1 MKRILISAALLA
13 ATTSALQAHTLDG
26 IVKDNK
32 TGEPLIGT
40 VIRVKEL
47 PNVSTTTGLDGTF
60 TLHELPDKGKFTII
74 VTYMSYK
81 TKEMV
86 VDLAK
91 DYSKGGKDGKDG
103 QFTIAMDEDTKQLG
117 EVVVTGHR
125 EYRSDRS
132 AVETV
137 KNAGNVLNVMS
148 QQSIQLSPDV
158 NVASVLQRVSGVTM
172 ERDASGEASY
182 AILRGMDKRY
192 NYTLVNGVKIPSPDD
207 KNRYIPL
214 NIFPS
219 DLMDRLV
226 VSKSLTA
233 DMEGDAAGGVVDMV
247 MKDAPSRFQLQ
258 ANAAIGAT
266 DYFWKDGRNYLT
278 SNRSDYTHKAPYEA
292 FGSEYKAQMGSSK
305 DGSSQIGDFKAGP
318 TQLKSYSNPAPN
330 FIGGLSIGNRF
341 WNDRLGVMLA
351 GSIQNT
357 FRGTERT
364 YNSVKMASGEQAM
377 YISNLHH
384 RYYSIHDLTAGAHA
398 KIDLTLGNQLM
409 PGAHKL
415 EWYNMYVRTNSKG
428 IRYNNGISTE
438 YIGADSY
445 TQDDEVR
452 STSITQTIFATNL
465 KGTHHLSKDFTID
478 WSGIFS
484 QAKEEDP
491 DRTYVTLTNTVS
503 TSSADVTASSD
514 GSSDVDAVGGS
525 IWDTNKNI
533 VKTLPK
539 SMERRYQHNKD
550 TDWAGYINLSYDTH
564 FANGVDAL
572 WKAGAQYRCKERSNR
587 YYSYIFNPADIS
599 QQLNGNGLDQFAAI
613 DWVCKTPYS
622 QASQLNYDS
631 KEHIGGAYAMVTFR
645 SNLGELNA
653 GFRAEHTNQIYTMLQ
668 HFRNMGQVGEQ
679 SYWDYLPSASIKW
692 TPTKKMNVRLS
703 YYRSINR
710 PGFYEIVPYQIQG
723 EEYQEKGNPNL
734 KRARI
739 DNIDLRWEWFPSAT
753 EQVLAGVFYK
763 YLKDPI
769 EQVFVTS
776 DGKIGAGTDAY
787 YLPDNLGN
795 AKNMGFEIDVIKY
808 IRHFGLKANYTYTHS
823 EITTSKREYQE
834 GSAEYKTGV
843 TQTRPLVNQAPHT
856 ANLSLLYKDTSHG
869 WNAQLAASYTGTKLA
884 LVSPFKDAD
893 QWDKA
898 MFGLDLSAE
907 KQFKNGFSVFLKA
920 NNLLDAKRERFL
932 KTVNKSNLEYEGQKS
947 DKTIVGTYQYGRT
960 FLLGV
965 RYKL

>member
-1 MKRILISAALLA
+1 MKRLFMSAALLA
-13 ATTSALQAHTLDG
+13 ASATAIQAHTLDG

-47 PNVSTTTGLDGTF
+47 PNVGTTTGLDGSF
-60 TLHELPDKGKFTII
+60 TLHELPDKGKYTLVVSF
-74 VTYMSYK
+74 MAYK
-81 TKEMV
+81 TKEIV
-86 VDLAK
+86 VDVANDEK
-91 DYSKGGKDGKDG
+91 VD
-103 QFTIAMDEDTKQLG
+103 IPMDEDLKQLG
-117 EVVVTGHR
+117 EVVVTGRR

-132 AVETV
+132 AVESV

-247 MKDAPSRFQLQ
+247 MKDAPSCFQLQ
-258 ANAAIGAT
+258 ANAAIGTT
-266 DYFWKDGRNYLT
+266 DYFWKDGRDYIT
-278 SNRSDYTHKAPYEA
+278 SNRSDYTKKAPYEA
-292 FGSEYKAQMGSSK
+292 FGSEYKASMS
-305 DGSSQIGDFKAGP
+305 DFKNGP
-318 TQLKSYSNPAPN
+318 VQLKSHSMPAPN
-330 FIGGLSIGNRF
+330 FIGGLSVGNRF
-341 WNDRLGVMLA
+341 WNDRLGVILA

-377 YISNLHH
+377 YISKLNH
-384 RYYSIHDLTAGAHA
+384 RYYSIHDLTTGAHA
-398 KIDLTLGNQLM
+398 KIDLTL
-409 PGAHKL
+409 PGHKI
-415 EWYNMYVRTNSKG
+415 EWYNMYERTNSKG
-428 IRYNNGISTE
+428 VRYNNSIGTE
-438 YIGADSY
+438 YIGANSY
-445 TQDDEVR
+445 TQDDEIR
-452 STSITQTIFATNL
+452 SLSTTQSIFATNL
-465 KGTHHLSKDFTID
+465 KGTHHLTKNFTLD

-491 DRTYVTLTNTVS
+491 DRTYVTLSNSVS
-503 TSSADVTASSD
+503 TEADAD
-514 GSSDVDAVGGS
+514 GNILSGNL
-525 IWDTNKNI
+525 WDTNKNI
-533 VKTLPK
+533 TKTFPK
-539 SMERRYQHNKD
+539 DAERRFQHNMD
-550 TDWAGYINLSYDTH
+550 TDWAGYINLTYDTH
-564 FANGVDAL
+564 FANDVEAL
-572 WKAGAQYRCKERSNR
+572 WKAGAQYRRKERSNR
-587 YYSYIFNPADIS
+587 YYSYIFSPADNA
-599 QQLNGNGLDQFAAI
+599 QDLDGNGLEQFDNV

-631 KEHIGGAYAMVTFR
+631 KEHIGGAYAMVTLKTK
-645 SNLGELNA
+645 LGELIA

-668 HFRNMGQVGEQ
+668 HFRNMGQIGEQ
-679 SYWDYLPSASIKW
+679 SYWDYLPSASLKW
-692 TPTKKMNVRLS
+692 TPTKKMNIRLS

-710 PGFYEIVPYQIQG
+710 PGFYEIVPYQIMG

-739 DNIDLRWEWFPSAT
+739 DNIDLRWEWFPSKT
-753 EQVLAGVFYK
+753 EQILAGVFYK

-787 YLPDNLGN
+787 YMPDNLGN

-808 IRHFGLKANYTYTHS
+808 IRHFGIKANYTYTYS
-823 EITTSKREYQE
+823 KITTSKREYKE
-834 GSAEYKTGV
+834 GSAEYKSGV
-843 TQTRPLVNQAPHT
+843 TQSRPLVNQAPHT
-856 ANLSLLYKDTSHG
+856 ANISLLYKDTENG
-869 WNAQLAASYTGTKLA
+869 WNAQLASSFTGAKLA

-907 KQFKNGFSVFLKA
+907 KQFKNGFSIFFKA
-920 NNLLDAKRERFL
+920 NNLLDAKRERYL
-932 KTVNKSNLEYEGQKS
+932 KTVNESNLEYEGQKS

>member
-1 MKRILISAALLA
+1 MKRVLLSAAFLA
-13 ATTSALQAHTLDG
+13 AVTTAIQAHTLDG

-40 VIRVKEL
+40 VVRVKEL

-74 VTYMSYK
+74 VSYMSYK
-81 TKEMV
+81 TKEVV
-86 VDLAK
+86 VDVAK
-91 DYSKGGKDGKDG
+91 DDKVD
-103 QFTIAMDEDTKQLG
+103 IPMVEDLKLLD
-117 EVVVTGHR
+117 EVVVTGRR

-132 AVETV
+132 AIETV

-247 MKDAPSRFQLQ
+247 MRDAPSRFQIQ
-258 ANAAIGAT
+258 ANAAIGAS
-266 DYFWKDGRNYLT
+266 DYFWRDGRDYLT
-278 SNRSDYTHKAPYEA
+278 SNRCDYTKTSPYEA
-292 FGSEYKAQMGSSK
+292 YGPEYKAEKNDFK
-305 DGSSQIGDFKAGP
+305 DGP
-318 TQLKSYSNPAPN
+318 VQLKRHSAPAPN
-330 FIGGLSIGNRF
+330 FIGGLSIGDRF
-341 WNDRLGVMLA
+341 WGDRLGVMLA

-357 FRGTERT
+357 FRGTDRT

-377 YISNLHH
+377 YISSLHH
-384 RYYSIHDLTAGAHA
+384 RYYSIHDLTTGVHA
-398 KIDLTLGNQLM
+398 KLDLTL
-409 PGAHKL
+409 PGHKL

-428 IRYNNGISTE
+428 IRYDNGISTE
-438 YIGADSY
+438 YISADSY

-452 STSITQTIFATNL
+452 SLSTTQSIFATNL
-465 KGTHHLSKDFTID
+465 KGTHLLAKYFTID
-478 WSGIFS
+478 WSGVFS

-503 TSSADVTASSD
+503 RTAEN
-514 GSSDVDAVGGS
+514 GGDAVSGS
-525 IWDTNKNI
+525 IWGANKSI
-533 VKTLPK
+533 TKTLPK
-539 SMERRYQHNKD
+539 SAERRFQHNKD
-550 TDWAGYINLSYDTH
+550 TDWAGYINLSFDTH
-564 FANGVDAL
+564 FANDVEAL
-572 WKAGAQYRCKERSNR
+572 WKAGAQYRRKERSNR

-599 QQLNGNGLDQFAAI
+599 QKLDGNGLEQFDNI

-631 KEHIGGAYAMVTFR
+631 KEHIGGAYAMVTLK
-645 SNLGELNA
+645 SEVGELNA

-668 HFRNMGQVGEQ
+668 HFRNMGPVGEQ
-679 SYWDYLPSASIKW
+679 SYWDYLPSASLKW
-692 TPTKKMNVRLS
+692 TPTKNMNVRFS

-739 DNIDLRWEWFPSAT
+739 DNIDLRWEWFPSKT
-753 EQVLAGVFYK
+753 EQILVGVFYK

-776 DGKIGAGTDAY
+776 DGRIGAGTDAY
-787 YLPDNLGN
+787 YMPDNLGN

-808 IRHFGLKANYTYTHS
+808 IRHFGVKANYTYTHS
-823 EITTSKREYQE
+823 EITTSKREYME
-834 GSAEYKTGV
+834 GSAEYKMGV

-856 ANLSLLYKDTSHG
+856 ANISLLYKDTENG
-869 WNAQLAASYTGTKLA
+869 WNAQLVSSFTGTKLA

-907 KQFKNGFSVFLKA
+907 KQFKNGFSIFFKA
-920 NNLLDAKRERFL
+920 NNLLDAKRERYL
-932 KTVNKSNLEYEGQKS
+932 KTVNKSNLEYEGLRS
-947 DKTIVGTYQYGRT
+947 DKTIIGTYKYGRT

>member
-1 MKRILISAALLA
+1 MKRLFMSAALLA
-13 ATTSALQAHTLDG
+13 ASATAIQAHTLDG

-47 PNVSTTTGLDGTF
+47 PNVGTTTGLDGSF
-60 TLHELPDKGKFTII
+60 TLHELPDKGKYTLV
-74 VTYMSYK
+74 VTFMAYK
-81 TKEMV
+81 TKEIV
-86 VDLAK
+86 VDVANDEK
-91 DYSKGGKDGKDG
+91 VD
-103 QFTIAMDEDTKQLG
+103 IPMDEDLKQLG

-148 QQSIQLSPDV
+148 QQSIQLSPYV

-258 ANAAIGAT
+258 ANAAIGTT
-266 DYFWKDGRNYLT
+266 DYFWKDGRDYIT
-278 SNRSDYTHKAPYEA
+278 SNRSDYTKKAPYEA
-292 FGSEYKAQMGSSK
+292 FGSEYKASIS
-305 DGSSQIGDFKAGP
+305 DFKNGP
-318 TQLKSYSNPAPN
+318 VQLKSHSMPAPN

-351 GSIQNT
+351 GSVQNT

-377 YISNLHH
+377 YISKLNH
-384 RYYSIHDLTAGAHA
+384 RYYSIHDLTTGAHA
-398 KIDLTLGNQLM
+398 KIDLTL
-409 PGAHKL
+409 PGHKI

-428 IRYNNGISTE
+428 VRYNNTIGTE
-438 YIGADSY
+438 YIGANSY
-445 TQDDEVR
+445 TQDDEIR
-452 STSITQTIFATNL
+452 SLSTTQSIFATNL
-465 KGTHHLSKDFTID
+465 KGTHHLSKNFTLD

-491 DRTYVTLTNTVS
+491 DRTYVTLSNSVS
-503 TSSADVTASSD
+503 TNANADGNILS
-514 GSSDVDAVGGS
+514 GNL
-525 IWDTNKNI
+525 WDTNKNI
-533 VKTLPK
+533 TKTFPK
-539 SMERRYQHNKD
+539 DAERRFQHNKD
-550 TDWAGYINLSYDTH
+550 TDWAGYINLAYDTR
-564 FANGVDAL
+564 FANDVEAL
-572 WKAGAQYRCKERSNR
+572 WKAGAQYRRKERSNR
-587 YYSYIFNPADIS
+587 YYSYIFSPADNA
-599 QQLNGNGLDQFAAI
+599 QDLDGNGLEQFDNV

-631 KEHIGGAYAMVTFR
+631 KEHIGGAYAMVTFK
-645 SNLGELNA
+645 SKFGELNA

-668 HFRNMGQVGEQ
+668 HFRNMGQTGEQ
-679 SYWDYLPSASIKW
+679 SYWDYLPSASLKW

-710 PGFYEIVPYQIQG
+710 PGFYEIVPYQIMG

-739 DNIDLRWEWFPSAT
+739 DNIDLRWEWFPSNT

-776 DGKIGAGTDAY
+776 DGKIGSGTDAY
-787 YLPDNLGN
+787 YMPDNLGN

-808 IRHFGLKANYTYTHS
+808 IRHFGIKANYTYTYS
-823 EITTSKREYQE
+823 KITTSKREYKE
-834 GSAEYKTGV
+834 GSAEYKSGV
-843 TQTRPLVNQAPHT
+843 TQSRPLVNQAPHT
-856 ANLSLLYKDTSHG
+856 ANISLLYKDTENG
-869 WNAQLAASYTGTKLA
+869 WNAQLASSFTGAKLA

-907 KQFKNGFSVFLKA
+907 KQFKNGFSIFFKA
-920 NNLLDAKRERFL
+920 NNLLDAKRERYL
-932 KTVNKSNLEYEGQKS
+932 KTVNESNLQYAGQKS
-947 DKTIVGTYQYGRT
+947 DKTIIGTYKYGRT

>member
-1 MKRILISAALLA
+1 MKRLLFSAALLA
-13 ATTSALQAHTLDG
+13 ASATAIQAHTLDG

-47 PNVSTTTGLDGTF
+47 PNVGTTTGLDGSF
-60 TLHELPDKGKFTII
+60 TLHELPDKGKYTLV
-74 VTYMSYK
+74 VTFMAYK
-81 TKEMV
+81 TKEIV
-86 VDLAK
+86 VDVANDEK
-91 DYSKGGKDGKDG
+91 VD
-103 QFTIAMDEDTKQLG
+103 IPMDEDLKQLG

-258 ANAAIGAT
+258 ANAAIGTT
-266 DYFWKDGRNYLT
+266 DYFWKDGRDYLT
-278 SNRSDYTHKAPYEA
+278 SNRSDYTKKAPYEA
-292 FGSEYKAQMGSSK
+292 FDSEYKASIS
-305 DGSSQIGDFKAGP
+305 DFKNGP
-318 TQLKSYSNPAPN
+318 VQLKSHSMPAPN

-377 YISNLHH
+377 YISKLNH
-384 RYYSIHDLTAGAHA
+384 RYYSIHDLTTGAHA
-398 KIDLTLGNQLM
+398 KIDLTL
-409 PGAHKL
+409 PGHKI

-428 IRYNNGISTE
+428 VRYNNTIGTE
-438 YIGADSY
+438 YIGANSY
-445 TQDDEVR
+445 TQDDEIR
-452 STSITQTIFATNL
+452 SLSTTQSIFATNL
-465 KGTHHLSKDFTID
+465 KGTHHLTKNFTLD

-491 DRTYVTLTNTVS
+491 DRTYVTLSNSVS
-503 TSSADVTASSD
+503 ANANADGNILS
-514 GSSDVDAVGGS
+514 GNL
-525 IWDTNKNI
+525 WDTNKNI
-533 VKTLPK
+533 TKTFPK
-539 SMERRYQHNKD
+539 DAERRFQHNKD
-550 TDWAGYINLSYDTH
+550 TDWAGYINLTYDTH
-564 FANGVDAL
+564 FANDVEAI
-572 WKAGAQYRCKERSNR
+572 WKAGAQYRRKERSNR
-587 YYSYIFNPADIS
+587 YYSYIFSPADNA
-599 QQLNGNGLDQFAAI
+599 QDLDGNGLEQFDNV

-631 KEHIGGAYAMVTFR
+631 KEHIGGAYAMVTFK
-645 SNLGELNA
+645 SKLGELNA

-668 HFRNMGQVGEQ
+668 HFRNMGQTGEQ
-679 SYWDYLPSASIKW
+679 SYWDYLPSASLKW

-710 PGFYEIVPYQIQG
+710 PGFYEIVPYQIMG

-739 DNIDLRWEWFPSAT
+739 DNIDLRWEWFPSNT

-776 DGKIGAGTDAY
+776 DGKIGSGTDAY
-787 YLPDNLGN
+787 YMPDNLGN

-808 IRHFGLKANYTYTHS
+808 IRHFGIKANYTYTYS
-823 EITTSKREYQE
+823 KITTSKREYKE
-834 GSAEYKTGV
+834 GSAEYKSGV
-843 TQTRPLVNQAPHT
+843 TQSRPLVNQAPHT
-856 ANLSLLYKDTSHG
+856 ANISLLYKDTENR
-869 WNAQLAASYTGTKLA
+869 WNAQLASSFTGAKLA

-907 KQFKNGFSVFLKA
+907 KQFKNGFSIFFKA
-920 NNLLDAKRERFL
+920 NNLLDAKRERYL
-932 KTVNKSNLEYEGQKS
+932 KTVNESNLQYAGQKS
-947 DKTIVGTYQYGRT
+947 DKTVIGTYKYGRT

>member
-1 MKRILISAALLA
+1 MKRLLFSAALLA
-13 ATTSALQAHTLDG
+13 ASATAIQAHTLDG

-47 PNVSTTTGLDGTF
+47 PNVGTTTGLDGSF
-60 TLHELPDKGKFTII
+60 TLHELPDKGKYTLVVSF
-74 VTYMSYK
+74 MAYK
-81 TKEMV
+81 TKEIV
-86 VDLAK
+86 VDVANDEK
-91 DYSKGGKDGKDG
+91 VD
-103 QFTIAMDEDTKQLG
+103 IPMDEDLKQLG
-117 EVVVTGHR
+117 EVVVTGRR

-247 MKDAPSRFQLQ
+247 MKDAPSCFQLQ
-258 ANAAIGAT
+258 ANAAIGTT
-266 DYFWKDGRNYLT
+266 DYFWKDGRDYLT
-278 SNRSDYTHKAPYEA
+278 SNRSDYTKKAPYEA
-292 FGSEYKAQMGSSK
+292 FGSEYKASMS
-305 DGSSQIGDFKAGP
+305 DFKNGP
-318 TQLKSYSNPAPN
+318 MQLKSHSMPAPN
-330 FIGGLSIGNRF
+330 FIGGLSVGNRF

-377 YISNLHH
+377 YISKLNH
-384 RYYSIHDLTAGAHA
+384 RYYSIHDLTTGVHA
-398 KIDLTLGNQLM
+398 KFDLTL
-409 PGAHKL
+409 PEHKI

-428 IRYNNGISTE
+428 VRYNNSIGTE
-438 YIGADSY
+438 YIGANSY
-445 TQDDEVR
+445 TQDDEIR
-452 STSITQTIFATNL
+452 SLSTTQSIFATNL
-465 KGTHHLSKDFTID
+465 KGTHHLTKNFTLD

-491 DRTYVTLTNTVS
+491 DRTYVTLSNSVS
-503 TSSADVTASSD
+503 TEADAD
-514 GSSDVDAVGGS
+514 GNILSGNL
-525 IWDTNKNI
+525 WDTNKNI
-533 VKTLPK
+533 TKTFPK
-539 SMERRYQHNKD
+539 DAERRFQHNMD
-550 TDWAGYINLSYDTH
+550 TDWAGYINLTYDTH
-564 FANGVDAL
+564 FANDVEAL
-572 WKAGAQYRCKERSNR
+572 WKAGAQYRRKERCNR
-587 YYSYIFNPADIS
+587 YYSYIFSPADNA
-599 QQLNGNGLDQFAAI
+599 QDLDGNGLEQFDNV

-631 KEHIGGAYAMVTFR
+631 KEHIGGAYAMVTLKTK
-645 SNLGELNA
+645 LGELIA

-668 HFRNMGQVGEQ
+668 HFRNMGQIGEQ
-679 SYWDYLPSASIKW
+679 SYWDYLPSASLKW
-692 TPTKKMNVRLS
+692 TPTKNMNIRLS

-710 PGFYEIVPYQIQG
+710 PGFYEIVPYQIMG
-723 EEYQEKGNPNL
+723 EEDQEKGNPNL

-739 DNIDLRWEWFPSAT
+739 DNIDLRWEWFPSKT
-753 EQVLAGVFYK
+753 EQILAGVFYK

-787 YLPDNLGN
+787 YMPDNLGN

-808 IRHFGLKANYTYTHS
+808 IRHFGIKANYTYTYS
-823 EITTSKREYQE
+823 KITTSKREYKE
-834 GSAEYKTGV
+834 GSAEYKSGV
-843 TQTRPLVNQAPHT
+843 TQSRPLVNQAPHT
-856 ANLSLLYKDTSHG
+856 ANISLLYKDTENG
-869 WNAQLAASYTGTKLA
+869 WNAQLASSFTGAKLA

-907 KQFKNGFSVFLKA
+907 KQFKNGFSIFFKA
-920 NNLLDAKRERFL
+920 NNLLDAKRERYL
-932 KTVNKSNLEYEGQKS
+932 KTVNESNLQYADQKSN
-947 DKTIVGTYQYGRT
+947 KTIIGTYKYGRT

>member
-1 MKRILISAALLA
+1 MKRLFMSAALLA
-13 ATTSALQAHTLDG
+13 ASATAIQAHKLDG

-40 VIRVKEL
+40 VVRVKEL
-47 PNVSTTTGLDGTF
+47 PNVGTTTGLDGSF
-60 TLHELPDKGKFTII
+60 TLHELPDKGKYTLVVSF
-74 VTYMSYK
+74 MAYK
-81 TKEMV
+81 TKEIV
-86 VDLAK
+86 VDVANDDK
-91 DYSKGGKDGKDG
+91 VD
-103 QFTIAMDEDTKQLG
+103 IPMDEDLKQLG
-117 EVVVTGHR
+117 EVVVTGRR

-247 MKDAPSRFQLQ
+247 MKDAPSCFQLQ
-258 ANAAIGAT
+258 ANAAIGTT
-266 DYFWKDGRNYLT
+266 DYFWKDGRDYLT
-278 SNRSDYTHKAPYEA
+278 SNRSDYTKKAPYEA
-292 FGSEYKAQMGSSK
+292 FGSEYKASMS
-305 DGSSQIGDFKAGP
+305 DFKNGP
-318 TQLKSYSNPAPN
+318 VQLKSHSMPAPN
-330 FIGGLSIGNRF
+330 FIGGLSVGNRF

-351 GSIQNT
+351 GSIQNI

-377 YISNLHH
+377 YISKLNH
-384 RYYSIHDLTAGAHA
+384 RYYSIHDLTTGVHA
-398 KIDLTLGNQLM
+398 KVDLTL
-409 PGAHKL
+409 PKHKI

-428 IRYNNGISTE
+428 VRYNNSIGTE
-438 YIGADSY
+438 YIGANSY
-445 TQDDEVR
+445 TQDDEIR
-452 STSITQTIFATNL
+452 SLSTTQSIFATNL
-465 KGTHHLSKDFTID
+465 KGTHHLTKNFTLD

-491 DRTYVTLTNTVS
+491 DRTYVTLSNSVS
-503 TSSADVTASSD
+503 TEADAD
-514 GSSDVDAVGGS
+514 GNILSGNL
-525 IWDTNKNI
+525 WDTNKNI
-533 VKTLPK
+533 TKTFPK
-539 SMERRYQHNKD
+539 DAERRFQHNMD
-550 TDWAGYINLSYDTH
+550 TDWAGYINLTYDTH
-564 FANGVDAL
+564 FANDVEAL
-572 WKAGAQYRCKERSNR
+572 WKAGAQYRRKERSNR
-587 YYSYIFNPADIS
+587 YYSYIFSPADNA
-599 QQLNGNGLDQFAAI
+599 QDLDGNGLEQFDNV

-622 QASQLNYDS
+622 QASQLNYNS
-631 KEHIGGAYAMVTFR
+631 KEHIGGAYAMLTLKTK
-645 SNLGELNA
+645 LGELIA

-668 HFRNMGQVGEQ
+668 HFRNMGQIGEQ
-679 SYWDYLPSASIKW
+679 SYWDYLPSASLKW
-692 TPTKKMNVRLS
+692 TPTKNMNIRLS

-710 PGFYEIVPYQIQG
+710 PGFYEIVPYQIMG

-739 DNIDLRWEWFPSAT
+739 DNIDLRWEWFPSKT
-753 EQVLAGVFYK
+753 EQILAGVFYK

-787 YLPDNLGN
+787 YMPDNLGN

-808 IRHFGLKANYTYTHS
+808 IRHFGIKANYTYTYS
-823 EITTSKREYQE
+823 KITTSKREYKE
-834 GSAEYKTGV
+834 GSAEYKSGV
-843 TQTRPLVNQAPHT
+843 TQSRPLVNQAPHT
-856 ANLSLLYKDTSHG
+856 ANISLLYKDTENG
-869 WNAQLAASYTGTKLA
+869 WNAQLASSFTGAKLA

-907 KQFKNGFSVFLKA
+907 KQFKNGFSIFFKA
-920 NNLLDAKRERFL
+920 NNLLDAKRERYL
-932 KTVNKSNLEYEGQKS
+932 KTVNESNLEYEGQKS

>member
-1 MKRILISAALLA
+1 MKRLFMSAALLA
-13 ATTSALQAHTLDG
+13 ASATAIQAHTLDG

-47 PNVSTTTGLDGTF
+47 PNVGTTTGLDGSF
-60 TLHELPDKGKFTII
+60 TLHELPDKGKYTLV
-74 VTYMSYK
+74 VTFMAYK
-81 TKEMV
+81 TKEIV
-86 VDLAK
+86 VDVANDEK
-91 DYSKGGKDGKDG
+91 VD
-103 QFTIAMDEDTKQLG
+103 IPMDEDLKQLG
-117 EVVVTGHR
+117 EVVVTGRR

-132 AVETV
+132 AVESV

-233 DMEGDAAGGVVDMV
+233 DMEGDATGGVVDMV

-258 ANAAIGAT
+258 ANAAIGTT
-266 DYFWKDGRNYLT
+266 DYFWKDGRDYLT
-278 SNRSDYTHKAPYEA
+278 SNRSDYTKKAPYEA
-292 FGSEYKAQMGSSK
+292 FGSEYKASMS
-305 DGSSQIGDFKAGP
+305 DFKNGP
-318 TQLKSYSNPAPN
+318 MQLKSHSMPAPN
-330 FIGGLSIGNRF
+330 FIGGLSVGNRF

-377 YISNLHH
+377 YISKLNH
-384 RYYSIHDLTAGAHA
+384 RYYSIHDLTTGVHA
-398 KIDLTLGNQLM
+398 KVDLTL
-409 PGAHKL
+409 PKHKI

-428 IRYNNGISTE
+428 VRYNNSIGTE
-438 YIGADSY
+438 YIGANSY
-445 TQDDEVR
+445 TQDDEIR
-452 STSITQTIFATNL
+452 SLSTTQSIFATNL
-465 KGTHHLSKDFTID
+465 KGTHHLTKNFTLD

-484 QAKEEDP
+484 QAKDEDP
-491 DRTYVTLTNTVS
+491 DRTYVTLSNSVS
-503 TSSADVTASSD
+503 TEADAD
-514 GSSDVDAVGGS
+514 GNILSGNL
-525 IWDTNKNI
+525 WDTNKNI
-533 VKTLPK
+533 TKTFPK
-539 SMERRYQHNKD
+539 DAERRFQHNMD
-550 TDWAGYINLSYDTH
+550 TDWAGYINLTYDTH
-564 FANGVDAL
+564 FANDVEAL
-572 WKAGAQYRCKERSNR
+572 WKAGAQYRRKERSNR
-587 YYSYIFNPADIS
+587 YYSYIFSPADNA
-599 QQLNGNGLDQFAAI
+599 QDLDGNGLEQFDNV

-622 QASQLNYDS
+622 QASQLNYNS
-631 KEHIGGAYAMVTFR
+631 KEHIGGAYTMVTLKTK
-645 SNLGELNA
+645 LGELIA

-668 HFRNMGQVGEQ
+668 HFRNMGQTGEQ
-679 SYWDYLPSASIKW
+679 SYWDYLPSASLKW
-692 TPTKKMNVRLS
+692 TPTKKMNIRLS

-710 PGFYEIVPYQIQG
+710 PGFYEIVPYQIMG

-739 DNIDLRWEWFPSAT
+739 DNIDLRWEWFPSKT
-753 EQVLAGVFYK
+753 EQILAGVFYK

-787 YLPDNLGN
+787 YMPDNLGN

-808 IRHFGLKANYTYTHS
+808 IRHFGIKANYTYTYS
-823 EITTSKREYQE
+823 KITTSKREYKE
-834 GSAEYKTGV
+834 GSAEYKSGV
-843 TQTRPLVNQAPHT
+843 TQSRPLVNQAPHT
-856 ANLSLLYKDTSHG
+856 ANISLLYKDTENG
-869 WNAQLAASYTGTKLA
+869 WNAQLASSFTGAKLA

-907 KQFKNGFSVFLKA
+907 KQFKNGFSIFFKA
-920 NNLLDAKRERFL
+920 NNLLDAKRERYL
-932 KTVNKSNLEYEGQKS
+932 KTVNESNLQYADQKSN
-947 DKTIVGTYQYGRT
+947 KTIIGTYKYGRT

>member
-1 MKRILISAALLA
+1 MKRLFMSAALLA
-13 ATTSALQAHTLDG
+13 ASATAIQAHTLDG

-40 VIRVKEL
+40 VVRVKEL
-47 PNVSTTTGLDGTF
+47 PNVGTTTGLDGSF
-60 TLHELPDKGKFTII
+60 TLHELPDKGKYTLV
-74 VTYMSYK
+74 VTFMAYK
-81 TKEMV
+81 TKEIV
-86 VDLAK
+86 VDVANDEK
-91 DYSKGGKDGKDG
+91 VD
-103 QFTIAMDEDTKQLG
+103 IPMDEDLKQLG

-233 DMEGDAAGGVVDMV
+233 DMDGDAAGGVVDMV

-258 ANAAIGAT
+258 ANAAIGTT
-266 DYFWKDGRNYLT
+266 DYFLKDGRDYIT
-278 SNRSDYTHKAPYEA
+278 SNRSDYTKKAPYEA
-292 FGSEYKAQMGSSK
+292 FGSEYKASIS
-305 DGSSQIGDFKAGP
+305 DFKNGP
-318 TQLKSYSNPAPN
+318 VQLKSHSMPAPN

-351 GSIQNT
+351 GSVQNT

-377 YISNLHH
+377 YISKLNH
-384 RYYSIHDLTAGAHA
+384 RYYSIHDLTTGVHA
-398 KIDLTLGNQLM
+398 KVDLTL
-409 PGAHKL
+409 PKHKI

-428 IRYNNGISTE
+428 VRYNNSIGTE
-438 YIGADSY
+438 YIGANSY
-445 TQDDEVR
+445 TQDDEIR
-452 STSITQTIFATNL
+452 SLSTTQSIFATNL
-465 KGTHHLSKDFTID
+465 KGTHHLTKNFTLD

-491 DRTYVTLTNTVS
+491 DRTYVTLSNSVS
-503 TSSADVTASSD
+503 TEADAD
-514 GSSDVDAVGGS
+514 GNILSGNL
-525 IWDTNKNI
+525 WDPNKNI
-533 VKTLPK
+533 TKTFPK
-539 SMERRYQHNKD
+539 DAERRFQHNKD
-550 TDWAGYINLSYDTH
+550 TDWAGYINLTYDTH
-564 FANGVDAL
+564 FANDVEAL
-572 WKAGAQYRCKERSNR
+572 WKAGAQYRRKERSNR
-587 YYSYIFNPADIS
+587 YYSYIFSPADNA
-599 QQLNGNGLDQFAAI
+599 QDLDGNGLEQFDNV

-631 KEHIGGAYAMVTFR
+631 KEHIGGAYTMVTLKTK
-645 SNLGELNA
+645 LGELIA

-668 HFRNMGQVGEQ
+668 HFRNMGQTGEQ
-679 SYWDYLPSASIKW
+679 SYWDYLPSASLKL
-692 TPTKKMNVRLS
+692 TPTKNMNIRLS

-710 PGFYEIVPYQIQG
+710 PGFYEIVPYQIMG

-739 DNIDLRWEWFPSAT
+739 DNIDLRWEWFPSKT
-753 EQVLAGVFYK
+753 EQILAGVFYK

-787 YLPDNLGN
+787 YMPDNLGN

-808 IRHFGLKANYTYTHS
+808 IRHFGIKANYTYTYS
-823 EITTSKREYQE
+823 KITTSKREYKE
-834 GSAEYKTGV
+834 GSAEYKSGV
-843 TQTRPLVNQAPHT
+843 TQSRPLVNQAPHT
-856 ANLSLLYKDTSHG
+856 ANISLLYKDTENG
-869 WNAQLAASYTGTKLA
+869 WNAQLASSFTGAKLA

-898 MFGLDLSAE
+898 MFGIDLSAE
-907 KQFKNGFSVFLKA
+907 KQFKNGFSIFFKA
-920 NNLLDAKRERFL
+920 NNLLDAKRERYL
-932 KTVNKSNLEYEGQKS
+932 KTVNESNLQYAGQKS
-947 DKTIVGTYQYGRT
+947 DKTIIGTYKYGRT

-965 RYKL
+965 RYKI

>member
-1 MKRILISAALLA
+1 MKRFLLSAALLA
-13 ATTSALQAHTLDG
+13 AATSAIQAHTLDG
-26 IVKDNK
+26 VVKDNK

-74 VTYMSYK
+74 VSYMSYK

-86 VDLAK
+86 IDVAKKNKVD
-91 DYSKGGKDGKDG
+91 
-103 QFTIAMDEDTKQLG
+103 IPMDEDLKQLG

-132 AVETV
+132 AIESV

-247 MKDAPSRFQLQ
+247 MKDAPSRFQIQ
-258 ANAAIGAT
+258 ANAAIGAS
-266 DYFWKDGRNYLT
+266 DYFWKDGRDYLT
-278 SNRSDYTHKAPYEA
+278 SNRSDYTKKSPYEA
-292 FGSEYKAQMGSSK
+292 FGKDYKAQMS
-305 DGSSQIGDFKAGP
+305 DFKNGP
-318 TQLKSYSNPAPN
+318 VQLKSHSMPAPN

-341 WNDRLGVMLA
+341 WNDRMGVMLA
-351 GSIQNT
+351 GSVQNV

-377 YISNLHH
+377 YISNLQH

-398 KIDLTLGNQLM
+398 KIDLTL
-409 PGAHKL
+409 PRHKL

-428 IRYNNGISTE
+428 IRYNNSVNTE

-452 STSITQTIFATNL
+452 SLSTTQSIFATNL
-465 KGTHHLSKDFTID
+465 KGTHHLTKDFTLD
-478 WSGIFS
+478 WSGVFS

-503 TSSADVTASSD
+503 RKAEN
-514 GSSDVDAVGGS
+514 GGDAVSGS
-525 IWDTNKNI
+525 LLEGDIWEGDKNI
-533 VKTLPK
+533 TKTLPK
-539 SMERRYQHNKD
+539 SAERRFQHNRD
-550 TDWAGYINLSYDTH
+550 TDWAGYINLSYDTR
-564 FANGVDAL
+564 FANDVEAL
-572 WKAGAQYRCKERSNR
+572 WKAGAQYRRKERSNR

-599 QQLNGNGLDQFAAI
+599 QRLDGNGIDQYANI

-631 KEHIGGAYAMVTFR
+631 KEHIGGAYAMVTLK
-645 SNLGELNA
+645 SEVGELNA

-692 TPTKKMNVRLS
+692 TPTRKMNVRLS

-710 PGFYEIVPYQIQG
+710 PGFYEIVPYQIMG

-739 DNIDLRWEWFPSAT
+739 DNIDLRWEWFPSKT
-753 EQVLAGVFYK
+753 EQILAGVFYK

-787 YLPDNLGN
+787 YMPDNLGN
-795 AKNMGFEIDVIKY
+795 ARNMGFEIDVIKY
-808 IRHFGLKANYTYTHS
+808 IRHFGVKANYTYTHS

-856 ANLSLLYKDTSHG
+856 ANISLLYKDTEHG
-869 WNAQLAASYTGTKLA
+869 WNAQLASSFTGTKLA

-898 MFGLDLSAE
+898 MFGLDLTAE
-907 KQFKNGFSVFLKA
+907 KQFKNGISIFFKA
-920 NNLLDAKRERFL
+920 NNLLDAKRERYL

>member
-1 MKRILISAALLA
+1 MKRLFMSAALLA
-13 ATTSALQAHTLDG
+13 ASATAIQAHTLDG

-40 VIRVKEL
+40 VVRVKEL
-47 PNVSTTTGLDGTF
+47 PNVGTTTGLDGSF
-60 TLHELPDKGKFTII
+60 TLHELPDKGKYTLVVSF
-74 VTYMSYK
+74 MAYK
-81 TKEMV
+81 TKEIV
-86 VDLAK
+86 VDVANDDK
-91 DYSKGGKDGKDG
+91 VD
-103 QFTIAMDEDTKQLG
+103 IPMDEDLKQLG
-117 EVVVTGHR
+117 EVVVTGRR

-132 AVETV
+132 AVESV

-247 MKDAPSRFQLQ
+247 MKDAPSCFQLQ
-258 ANAAIGAT
+258 ANAAIGTT
-266 DYFWKDGRNYLT
+266 DYFWKDGRDYLT
-278 SNRSDYTHKAPYEA
+278 SNRSDYTKKAPYEA
-292 FGSEYKAQMGSSK
+292 FGSEYKASMS
-305 DGSSQIGDFKAGP
+305 DFKNGP
-318 TQLKSYSNPAPN
+318 MQLKSHSMPAPN
-330 FIGGLSIGNRF
+330 FIGGLSVGNRF

-377 YISNLHH
+377 YISKLNH
-384 RYYSIHDLTAGAHA
+384 RYYSIHDLTTGVHA
-398 KIDLTLGNQLM
+398 KVDLTL
-409 PGAHKL
+409 PKHKI

-428 IRYNNGISTE
+428 VRYNNSIGTE
-438 YIGADSY
+438 YIGANSY
-445 TQDDEVR
+445 TQDDEIR
-452 STSITQTIFATNL
+452 SLSTTQSIFATNL
-465 KGTHHLSKDFTID
+465 KGTHHLTKNFTLD

-491 DRTYVTLTNTVS
+491 DRTYVTLSNSVS
-503 TSSADVTASSD
+503 TEADAD
-514 GSSDVDAVGGS
+514 GNILSGNL
-525 IWDTNKNI
+525 WDTNKNI
-533 VKTLPK
+533 TKTFPK
-539 SMERRYQHNKD
+539 DAERRFQHNMD
-550 TDWAGYINLSYDTH
+550 TDWAGYINLTYDTH
-564 FANGVDAL
+564 FANDVEAL
-572 WKAGAQYRCKERSNR
+572 WKAGAQYRRKERSNR
-587 YYSYIFNPADIS
+587 YYSYIFSPADNA
-599 QQLNGNGLDQFAAI
+599 QDLDGNGLEQFDNV

-631 KEHIGGAYAMVTFR
+631 KEHIGGAYAMVTLKTK
-645 SNLGELNA
+645 LGELIA

-668 HFRNMGQVGEQ
+668 HFRNMGQTGEQ
-679 SYWDYLPSASIKW
+679 SYWDYLPSASLKW
-692 TPTKKMNVRLS
+692 TPTKKMNIRLS

-710 PGFYEIVPYQIQG
+710 PGFYEIVPYQIMG

-739 DNIDLRWEWFPSAT
+739 DNIDLRWEWFPSKT
-753 EQVLAGVFYK
+753 EQILAGVFYK

-787 YLPDNLGN
+787 YMPDNLGN

-808 IRHFGLKANYTYTHS
+808 IRHFGIKANYTYTYS
-823 EITTSKREYQE
+823 KITTSKREYKE
-834 GSAEYKTGV
+834 GSAEYKSGV
-843 TQTRPLVNQAPHT
+843 TQSRPLVNQAPHT
-856 ANLSLLYKDTSHG
+856 ANISLLYKDTENG
-869 WNAQLAASYTGTKLA
+869 WNAQLASSFTGAKLA

-898 MFGLDLSAE
+898 MFGIDLSAE
-907 KQFKNGFSVFLKA
+907 KQFKNGFSIFFKA
-920 NNLLDAKRERFL
+920 NNLLDAKRERYL
-932 KTVNKSNLEYEGQKS
+932 KTVNESNLQYADQKSN
-947 DKTIVGTYQYGRT
+947 KTIIGTYKYGRT

>member
-1 MKRILISAALLA
+1 MKRFLLSAALLA
-13 ATTSALQAHTLDG
+13 AATTTIQAHTLDG

-60 TLHELPDKGKFTII
+60 TLHELPDKGKVTII
-74 VTYMSYK
+74 VSYMSYK
-81 TKEMV
+81 TREMV
-86 VDLAK
+86 VDVAK
-91 DYSKGGKDGKDG
+91 KDKVD
-103 QFTIAMDEDTKQLG
+103 IPMDEDLKQLG

-132 AVETV
+132 AIESV

-226 VSKSLTA
+226 VSKSLIA

-247 MKDAPSRFQLQ
+247 MKDAPYRFQIQ
-258 ANAAIGAT
+258 ANAAIGAS
-266 DYFWKDGRNYLT
+266 DYFWKDGRDYLT
-278 SNRSDYTHKAPYEA
+278 SNRSDYTKKSPYEA
-292 FGSEYKAQMGSSK
+292 FGKDYKAQMS
-305 DGSSQIGDFKAGP
+305 DFKNGP
-318 TQLKSYSNPAPN
+318 VLLKSHSLPAPN

-351 GSIQNT
+351 GSVQNV

-377 YISNLHH
+377 YISNLQH

-398 KIDLTLGNQLM
+398 KIDLTL
-409 PGAHKL
+409 PGHKL

-428 IRYNNGISTE
+428 TRYNNSVNTE

-452 STSITQTIFATNL
+452 SLSTTQSIFATNL
-465 KGTHHLSKDFTID
+465 KGTHHLAKDFTID
-478 WSGIFS
+478 WSGVFS

-491 DRTYVTLTNTVS
+491 DRTYVTLTNTIIR
-503 TSSADVTASSD
+503 TAEN
-514 GSSDVDAVGGS
+514 GGDAVSGS
-525 IWDTNKNI
+525 IWEGDKNI
-533 VKTLPK
+533 TKTLPK
-539 SMERRYQHNKD
+539 SAERRFQHNKD

-564 FANGVDAL
+564 FANSVEAL
-572 WKAGAQYRCKERSNR
+572 WKAGAQYRRKERSNR

-599 QQLNGNGLDQFAAI
+599 QRLDGNGIDQFAHI

-631 KEHIGGAYAMVTFR
+631 KEHIGGAYAMVTLK
-645 SNLGELNA
+645 SEVGELNA

-692 TPTKKMNVRLS
+692 TPTMKMNVRLS

-723 EEYQEKGNPNL
+723 EEYQEK
-734 KRARI
+734 
-739 DNIDLRWEWFPSAT
+739 
-753 EQVLAGVFYK
+753 
-763 YLKDPI
+763 
-769 EQVFVTS
+769 
-776 DGKIGAGTDAY
+776 
-787 YLPDNLGN
+787 
-795 AKNMGFEIDVIKY
+795 VI
-808 IRHFGLKANYTYTHS
+808 
-823 EITTSKREYQE
+823 
-834 GSAEYKTGV
+834 
-843 TQTRPLVNQAPHT
+843 QT
-856 ANLSLLYKDTSHG
+856 
-869 WNAQLAASYTGTKLA
+869 
-884 LVSPFKDAD
+884 
-893 QWDKA
+893 
-898 MFGLDLSAE
+898 
-907 KQFKNGFSVFLKA
+907 
-920 NNLLDAKRERFL
+920 
-932 KTVNKSNLEYEGQKS
+932 
-947 DKTIVGTYQYGRT
+947 
-960 FLLGV
+960 
-965 RYKL
+965 

>member
-1 MKRILISAALLA
+1 MKRFLFTAALLTA
-13 ATTSALQAHTLDG
+13 ATSAITAHTLDG
-26 IVKDNK
+26 IVKDHK

-47 PNVSTTTGLDGTF
+47 PSVSTTTGLDGTF
-60 TLHELPDKGKFTII
+60 TLRELPDRGRYTL
-74 VTYMSYK
+74 VVSYMAYK
-81 TKEMV
+81 TREMV
-86 VDLAK
+86 VDVVK
-91 DYSKGGKDGKDG
+91 DYDKGSEKGKDG
-103 QFTIAMDEDTKQLG
+103 QLTIALDEDLQQLG
-117 EVVVTGHR
+117 EVVVTGRR

-137 KNAGNVLNVMS
+137 KNAASVLNVMS

-207 KNRYIPL
+207 KNRYVPL

-247 MKDAPSRFQLQ
+247 MKDAPARFQLQ
-258 ANAAIGAT
+258 VNAAVGMS
-266 DYFWKDGRNYLT
+266 DYFWSGARDYLT
-278 SNRSDYTHKAPYEA
+278 TNRSDYTHRSPYEA
-292 FGSEYKAQMGSSK
+292 FGSDYKASA
-305 DGSSQIGDFKAGP
+305 FAFRNGP
-318 TQLKSYSNPAPN
+318 VQLKSHATPAPN
-330 FIGGLSIGNRF
+330 FIGGLSVGDRF
-341 WNDRLGVMLA
+341 WNNRIGVMLA
-351 GSIQNT
+351 GSVQNT

-377 YISNLHH
+377 YISTLNH
-384 RYYSIHDLTAGAHA
+384 RYYSVHDFTAGLHA
-398 KIDLTLGNQLM
+398 KLDLSLSN
-409 PGAHKL
+409 HKL

-428 IRYNNGISTE
+428 VRYNNGVNTE
-438 YIGADSY
+438 YISADSY
-445 TQDDEVR
+445 TQDDELR
-452 STSITQTIFATNL
+452 STSSTQSIFATNL
-465 KGTHHLSKDFTID
+465 KGTHRLTDRFTVD
-478 WSGIFS
+478 WSGVFS
-484 QAKEEDP
+484 QARAEDP
-491 DRTYVTLTNTVS
+491 DRTYVMLTNTVGR
-503 TSSADVTASSD
+503 SAGAE
-514 GSSDVDAVGGS
+514 GDAVSGD
-525 IWDTNKNI
+525 IWSQKKNI
-533 VKTLPK
+533 LKTLPK
-539 SMERRYQHNKD
+539 SAERRFQHNKD
-550 TDWAGYINLSYDTH
+550 TDWAGYINLAYDTR
-564 FANGVDAL
+564 FGDKLDAL
-572 WKAGAQYRCKERSNR
+572 WKAGAQYRRKERSNR
-587 YYSYIFNPADIS
+587 YYSYVFNPADIS
-599 QQLNGNGLDQFAAI
+599 QQLDGNGYEQFANV

-631 KEHIGGAYAMVTFR
+631 KEHIGGVYAMATL
-645 SNLGELNA
+645 SSALGELNV
-653 GFRAEHTNQIYTMLQ
+653 GLRAEHTNQIYTMLQ

-679 SYWDYLPSASIKW
+679 SYWDYLPSASVKW

-723 EEYQEKGNPNL
+723 EEYQEKGNPEL

-739 DNIDLRWEWFPSAT
+739 DNIDLRWEWFPSST
-753 EQVLAGVFYK
+753 EQILAGVFYK
-763 YLKDPI
+763 YLKNPI

-787 YLPDNLGN
+787 YMPANLGN

-808 IRHFGLKANYTYTHS
+808 IRHFGVKANYTYTHS
-823 EITTSKREYQE
+823 EITTSKRQYKE

-856 ANLSLLYKDTSHG
+856 ANLSLLYKDTAHG
-869 WNAQLAASYTGTKLA
+869 WNAQLAASFTGTKLA

-898 MFGLDLSAE
+898 MFGLDFSAE
-907 KQFKNGFSVFLKA
+907 KKFHNGISLFFKA
-920 NNLLDAKRERFL
+920 NNLLDAKRERYL
-932 KTVNKSNLEYEGQKS
+932 KTVNQSNLEYEGQKS
-947 DKTIVGTYQYGRT
+947 DKTIVGTYRYGRT

>member
-1 MKRILISAALLA
+1 MKIFLFTAALLTA
-13 ATTSALQAHTLDG
+13 ATSAITAHTLDG
-26 IVKDNK
+26 IVKDHK

-47 PNVSTTTGLDGTF
+47 PSVSTTTGLDGTF
-60 TLHELPDKGKFTII
+60 TLRELPDRGRYTL
-74 VTYMSYK
+74 VVSYMAYK
-81 TKEMV
+81 TREMV
-86 VDLAK
+86 VDVAK
-91 DYSKGGKDGKDG
+91 DYDKGSEKGKDG
-103 QFTIAMDEDTKQLG
+103 QLIIALDEDLQQLG
-117 EVVVTGHR
+117 EVVVTGRH

-137 KNAGNVLNVMS
+137 KNAASVLNVMS

-172 ERDASGEASY
+172 EHDASGEASY

-207 KNRYIPL
+207 KNRYVPL

-247 MKDAPSRFQLQ
+247 MKDAPARFQLQ
-258 ANAAIGAT
+258 ANAAVGMS
-266 DYFWKDGRNYLT
+266 DYFWSGARDYLT
-278 SNRSDYTHKAPYEA
+278 TNRSDYTHRSPYEA
-292 FGSEYKAQMGSSK
+292 FGSDYKASAS
-305 DGSSQIGDFKAGP
+305 DFSNGP
-318 TQLKSYSNPAPN
+318 VQLKSHTAPAPN
-330 FIGGLSIGNRF
+330 FIGGLSVGDRF
-341 WNDRLGVMLA
+341 WNNRIGVMLA
-351 GSIQNT
+351 GSVQNT

-377 YISNLHH
+377 YISTLNH
-384 RYYSIHDLTAGAHA
+384 RYYSVHDFTAGLHA
-398 KIDLTLGNQLM
+398 KLDLSLSN
-409 PGAHKL
+409 HKL

-428 IRYNNGISTE
+428 VRYNNGVNTE
-438 YIGADSY
+438 YISADSY
-445 TQDDEVR
+445 TQDDELR
-452 STSITQTIFATNL
+452 STSSTQSIFATNL
-465 KGTHHLSKDFTID
+465 KGTHRLTDRFMVD
-478 WSGIFS
+478 WSGVFS
-484 QAKEEDP
+484 QARAEDP
-491 DRTYVTLTNTVS
+491 DRTYVTLTNTVGC
-503 TSSADVTASSD
+503 SADAE
-514 GSSDVDAVGGS
+514 GDAVSGD
-525 IWDTNKNI
+525 IWSQEKNI
-533 VKTLPK
+533 LKTLPK
-539 SMERRYQHNKD
+539 SAERRFQHNKD
-550 TDWAGYINLSYDTH
+550 TDWAGYINLAYDTR
-564 FANGVDAL
+564 FGDKLDAL
-572 WKAGAQYRCKERSNR
+572 WKVGAQYRRKERSNR

-599 QQLNGNGLDQFAAI
+599 QQLDGNGYEQFANV

-631 KEHIGGAYAMVTFR
+631 KEHIGGVYAMATL
-645 SNLGELNA
+645 SSALGELNV
-653 GFRAEHTNQIYTMLQ
+653 GLRAEHTNQIYTMLQ

-679 SYWDYLPSASIKW
+679 SYWDYLPSASVKW

-723 EEYQEKGNPNL
+723 EEYQEKGNPEL

-739 DNIDLRWEWFPSAT
+739 DNIDLRWEWFPSST
-753 EQVLAGVFYK
+753 EQILAGVFYK
-763 YLKDPI
+763 YLKNPI

-787 YLPDNLGN
+787 YMPANLGN

-808 IRHFGLKANYTYTHS
+808 IRHFGVKANYTYTHS
-823 EITTSKREYQE
+823 EITTSKRQYKE

-856 ANLSLLYKDTSHG
+856 ANLSLLYKDTEHG
-869 WNAQLAASYTGTKLA
+869 WNAQLAASFTGTKLA

-898 MFGLDLSAE
+898 MFGLDFSAE
-907 KQFKNGFSVFLKA
+907 KKFHNGISLFFKA
-920 NNLLDAKRERFL
+920 NNLLDAKRERYL
-932 KTVNKSNLEYEGQKS
+932 KTVNQSNLEYEGQKS
-947 DKTIVGTYQYGRT
+947 DKTIVGTYRYGRT

>member
-1 MKRILISAALLA
+1 MKRLLFSAALLA
-13 ATTSALQAHTLDG
+13 ASATAIQAHTLDG

-40 VIRVKEL
+40 VIRVMEL
-47 PNVSTTTGLDGTF
+47 PNVGTTTGLDGSF
-60 TLHELPDKGKFTII
+60 TLHELPDKGKYTLV
-74 VTYMSYK
+74 VTFMAYK
-81 TKEMV
+81 TKEIV
-86 VDLAK
+86 VDVANDEK
-91 DYSKGGKDGKDG
+91 VD
-103 QFTIAMDEDTKQLG
+103 IPMDEDLKQLG

-258 ANAAIGAT
+258 ANAAIGTT
-266 DYFWKDGRNYLT
+266 DYFWKDGRDYLT
-278 SNRSDYTHKAPYEA
+278 SNRSDYTKKAPYEA
-292 FGSEYKAQMGSSK
+292 FGSEYKASIS
-305 DGSSQIGDFKAGP
+305 DFKNGP
-318 TQLKSYSNPAPN
+318 VQLKSHSMPAPN

-351 GSIQNT
+351 GSVQNT

-377 YISNLHH
+377 YISKLNH
-384 RYYSIHDLTAGAHA
+384 RYYSIHDLTTGAHA
-398 KIDLTLGNQLM
+398 KIDLTL
-409 PGAHKL
+409 PGHKI

-428 IRYNNGISTE
+428 VRYNNTIGTE
-438 YIGADSY
+438 YIGANSY
-445 TQDDEVR
+445 TQDDEIR
-452 STSITQTIFATNL
+452 SLSTTQSIFATNL
-465 KGTHHLSKDFTID
+465 KGTHHLSKNFTLD

-491 DRTYVTLTNTVS
+491 DRTYVTISNSVS
-503 TSSADVTASSD
+503 TEANADGNILS
-514 GSSDVDAVGGS
+514 GNL
-525 IWDTNKNI
+525 WDTNKNI
-533 VKTLPK
+533 TKTFPK
-539 SMERRYQHNKD
+539 DAERRFQHNKD
-550 TDWAGYINLSYDTH
+550 TDWAGYINLAYDTR
-564 FANGVDAL
+564 FANDVEAL
-572 WKAGAQYRCKERSNR
+572 WKAGAQYRRKERSNR
-587 YYSYIFNPADIS
+587 YYSYIFSPADNA
-599 QQLNGNGLDQFAAI
+599 QDLDGNGLEQFDNV

-631 KEHIGGAYAMVTFR
+631 KEHIGGAYAMVTFK
-645 SNLGELNA
+645 SKLGELNA

-668 HFRNMGQVGEQ
+668 HFRNMGQTGEQ
-679 SYWDYLPSASIKW
+679 SYWDYLPSASLKW

-710 PGFYEIVPYQIQG
+710 PGFYEIVPYQIMG

-739 DNIDLRWEWFPSAT
+739 DNIDLRWEWFPSNT

-787 YLPDNLGN
+787 YMPDNLGN

-808 IRHFGLKANYTYTHS
+808 IRHFGIKANYTYTYS
-823 EITTSKREYQE
+823 KITTSKREYKE
-834 GSAEYKTGV
+834 GSAEYKSGV
-843 TQTRPLVNQAPHT
+843 TQSRPLVNQAPHT
-856 ANLSLLYKDTSHG
+856 ANISLLYKDTENG
-869 WNAQLAASYTGTKLA
+869 WNAQLASSFTGAKLA

-907 KQFKNGFSVFLKA
+907 KQFKNGFSIFVKA
-920 NNLLDAKRERFL
+920 NNLLDAKRERYL
-932 KTVNKSNLEYEGQKS
+932 KTVNESNLQYAGQKS
-947 DKTIVGTYQYGRT
+947 DKTVIGTYKYGRT

>member
-1 MKRILISAALLA
+1 MNKILLSAALMANVLA
-13 ATTSALQAHTLDG
+13 INAHTLDG

-40 VIRVKEL
+40 VVRVKEL
-47 PNVSTTTGLDGTF
+47 PNVSTTTGLDGSF
-60 TLHELPDKGKFTII
+60 TLHELPDKGKFTLII
-74 VTYMSYK
+74 SYMSYK

-86 VDLAK
+86 VDVTRDYGNGSAK
-91 DYSKGGKDGKDG
+91 DNKQGKESQLIIDLE
-103 QFTIAMDEDTKQLG
+103 EDAKQLG
-117 EVVVTGHR
+117 EVVVTGHK
-125 EYRSDRS
+125 EYHSDRS
-132 AVETV
+132 AIDLE
-137 KNAGNVLNVMS
+137 KNAGTVLNVMS

-172 ERDASGEASY
+172 ERDASGEATY

-207 KNRYIPL
+207 KNRYVPL

-247 MKDAPSRFQLQ
+247 MKNAPSHFQLQ
-258 ANAAIGAT
+258 ANAAIGYS
-266 DYFWKDGRNYLT
+266 DYFMKDGRDYLS
-278 SNRSDYTHKAPYEA
+278 SNRGDFTKKAPYEA
-292 FGSEYKAQMGSSK
+292 FGKDHKASMS
-305 DGSSQIGDFKAGP
+305 DFKNGP
-318 TQLKSYSNPAPN
+318 TQVSRHSLPAPN
-330 FIGGLSIGNRF
+330 FIGGLGIGNRF
-341 WNDRLGVMLA
+341 WEDRLGVMLA
-351 GSIQNT
+351 GSIQNI

-377 YISNLHH
+377 YISSLQH
-384 RYYSIHDLTAGAHA
+384 RYYSIHDLTAGLHA
-398 KIDLTLGNQLM
+398 KLDLTLGN
-409 PGAHKL
+409 HKL
-415 EWYNMYVRTNSKG
+415 EWYNMYVNTNSKG
-428 IRYNNGISTE
+428 IRYNNSINTE
-438 YIGADSY
+438 YISSDTY
-445 TQDDEVR
+445 TQDDETR
-452 STSITQTIFATNL
+452 SLSQTQSIFATHL
-465 KGTHHLSKDFTID
+465 KGTHHLTKDFTID
-478 WSGIFS
+478 WSGLYS
-484 QAKEEDP
+484 EATEKAP
-491 DRTYVTLTNTVS
+491 DRVYLTLTNTVQS
-503 TSSADVTASSD
+503 EE
-514 GSSDVDAVGGS
+514 GSSLWNGDK
-525 IWDTNKNI
+525 TI
-533 VKTLPK
+533 VKTQPK
-539 SMERRYQHNKD
+539 DMERRFQHNDDKD
-550 TDWAGYINLSYDTH
+550 LAGYINLSYDTH
-564 FANGVDAL
+564 FGDALDAL
-572 WKAGAQYRCKERSNR
+572 WKAGAQYRRKERNNR
-587 YYSYIFNPADIS
+587 YYSYIFGPSNIS
-599 QQLNGNGLDQFAAI
+599 QRLDGNGFDQFAAI
-613 DWVCKTPYS
+613 DWTCKTPYS

-631 KEHIGGAYAMVTFR
+631 KEHIGAVYAMVTLK
-645 SNLGELNA
+645 SELGEVNV

-668 HFRNMGQVGEQ
+668 KFRSMGQVGEQ

-692 TPTKKMNVRLS
+692 TPTQKMNVRLS

-710 PGFYEIVPYQIQG
+710 PGFYEIVPYLIMG
-723 EEYQEKGNPNL
+723 EEYMEKGNPDL

-739 DNIDLRWEWFPSAT
+739 DNIDLRWEWFPSKT
-753 EQVLAGVFYK
+753 EQILAGVFYK

-776 DGKIGAGTDAY
+776 DGKIGSGADAY
-787 YLPDNLGN
+787 YMPDNLGN

-808 IRHFGLKANYTYTHS
+808 IRHFGVKANYTYTHS

-834 GSAEYKTGV
+834 GSAEYKSGV

-856 ANLSLLYKDTSHG
+856 ANLSLLYKDTGNG
-869 WNAQLAASYTGTKLA
+869 WNGQLAASYTGTKLT

-907 KQFKNGFSVFLKA
+907 KQFKNGLSIFLKA
-920 NNLLDAKRERFL
+920 NNLLNAKHERYL
-932 KTVNKSNLEYEGQKS
+932 KTVNESNLQYEGQKS

>member
-1 MKRILISAALLA
+1 MKRLLFSAALLA
-13 ATTSALQAHTLDG
+13 ASATAIQAHTLDG

-40 VIRVKEL
+40 VVRVKEL
-47 PNVSTTTGLDGTF
+47 PNVGTTTGLDGSF
-60 TLHELPDKGKFTII
+60 TLHELPDKGKYTLVVSF
-74 VTYMSYK
+74 MAYK
-81 TKEMV
+81 TKEIV
-86 VDLAK
+86 VDVANDEK
-91 DYSKGGKDGKDG
+91 VD
-103 QFTIAMDEDTKQLG
+103 IPMDEDLKQLG
-117 EVVVTGHR
+117 EVVVTGRR

-132 AVETV
+132 AVESV

-247 MKDAPSRFQLQ
+247 MKDAPSCFQLQ
-258 ANAAIGAT
+258 ANAAIGTT
-266 DYFWKDGRNYLT
+266 DYFWKDGRDYLT
-278 SNRSDYTHKAPYEA
+278 SNRSDYTKKAPYEA
-292 FGSEYKAQMGSSK
+292 FGSEYKASMS
-305 DGSSQIGDFKAGP
+305 DFKNGP
-318 TQLKSYSNPAPN
+318 VQLKSHSMPAPN
-330 FIGGLSIGNRF
+330 FIGGLSVGNRF
-341 WNDRLGVMLA
+341 WNDRLGVILA

-377 YISNLHH
+377 YISKLNH
-384 RYYSIHDLTAGAHA
+384 RYYSIHDLTTGAHA
-398 KIDLTLGNQLM
+398 KIDLTL
-409 PGAHKL
+409 PGHKI

-428 IRYNNGISTE
+428 VRYNNSIGTE
-438 YIGADSY
+438 YIGANSY
-445 TQDDEVR
+445 TQDDEIR
-452 STSITQTIFATNL
+452 SLSTTQSIFATNL
-465 KGTHHLSKDFTID
+465 KGTHHLTKNFTLD

-491 DRTYVTLTNTVS
+491 DRTYVTLSNSVS
-503 TSSADVTASSD
+503 TEADAD
-514 GSSDVDAVGGS
+514 GNILSGNL
-525 IWDTNKNI
+525 WDTNKNI
-533 VKTLPK
+533 TKTFPK
-539 SMERRYQHNKD
+539 DAERRFQHNMD
-550 TDWAGYINLSYDTH
+550 TDWAGYINLTYDTH
-564 FANGVDAL
+564 FANDVEAL
-572 WKAGAQYRCKERSNR
+572 WKAGAQYRRKERSNR
-587 YYSYIFNPADIS
+587 YYSYIFSPADNA
-599 QQLNGNGLDQFAAI
+599 QDLDGNGLEQFDNV

-631 KEHIGGAYAMVTFR
+631 KEHIGGAYAMVTLKTK
-645 SNLGELNA
+645 LGELIV

-668 HFRNMGQVGEQ
+668 HFRNMGQMGEQ
-679 SYWDYLPSASIKW
+679 SYWDYLPSASLKW
-692 TPTKKMNVRLS
+692 TPTKNMNIRLS

-710 PGFYEIVPYQIQG
+710 PGFYEIVPYQIMG

-739 DNIDLRWEWFPSAT
+739 DNIDLRWEWFPSKT
-753 EQVLAGVFYK
+753 EQLLAGVFYK

-787 YLPDNLGN
+787 YMPDNLGN

-808 IRHFGLKANYTYTHS
+808 IRHFGIKANYTYTYS
-823 EITTSKREYQE
+823 KITTSKREYKE
-834 GSAEYKTGV
+834 GSAEYKSGV
-843 TQTRPLVNQAPHT
+843 TQSRPLVNQAPHT
-856 ANLSLLYKDTSHG
+856 ANISLLYKDTENG
-869 WNAQLAASYTGTKLA
+869 WNAQLASSFTGAKLA

-907 KQFKNGFSVFLKA
+907 KQFKNGFSIFFKA
-920 NNLLDAKRERFL
+920 NNLLDAKRERYL
-932 KTVNKSNLEYEGQKS
+932 KTVNESNLEYEGQKS